1 MGAHDDPHQYRRAGL
16 GSATAFYTS
25 VLGLT
30 VGRRLGGV
38 AVELIGASSPV
49 YLLLKNPG
57 SASSSSSGD
66 RRRYER
72 HWTPVHLDF
81 AVPDL
86 DAAVERAIAAGATQD
101 DPVQSHAWGRIAH
114 MADPFG
120 HGFCLIAFSERGYDA
135 IADG

>member
-1 MGAHDDPHQYRRAGL
+1 MMTLINIDVPDLER
-16 GSATAFYTS
+16 GSAFYTS
-25 VLGLT
+25 ALGLT

-49 YLLLKNPG
+49 YLLLKSPG
-57 SASSSSSGD
+57 SASSSTSGD
-66 RRRYER
+66 TRRYER

-86 DAAVERAIAAGATQD
+86 DAAVDRARAAGATLD
-101 DPVQSHAWGRIAH
+101 DAPSSHAWGRIAH

-120 HGFCLIAFSERGYDA
+120 HGFCLIAFTERGYDA